1 MSLRTGLCRTAVLAV
16 MLLAAPAFADTT
28 APEAA
33 PAPAASE
40 TSEPAVV
47 LAQIT
52 APDLRQRQPGLGRRG
67 DVMWVNHLD
76 LLPGDPSV
84 TTSHNAI
91 NSGVGGGL
99 AGLVISSSATG
110 DTAPSGG
117 NKVVWM
123 GLQVPPGFTLI
134 GVRTCYENLN
144 TRSFITQTRLAQLQN
159 PPSSAAVQMDDGADL
174 NAAGPVCVDS
184 QATSIDPSTGAV
196 LLSYRV
202 NFGATSDRIV
212 VRAVGLKLAP
222 RP

>member
-1 MSLRTGLCRTAVLAV
+1 MSLRAALCRTAVLFAL
-16 MLLAAPAFADTT
+16 LLAAPAFAD
-28 APEAA
+28 
-33 PAPAASE
+33 PAPALERTVEDAA
-40 TSEPAVV
+40 PRVV

-52 APDLRQRQPGLGRRG
+52 APDLRQRQPGLSRRG
-67 DVMWVNHLD
+67 EVMWVNHLD
-76 LLPGDPSV
+76 LLPGDASV

-99 AGLVISSSATG
+99 AGLVITSSAVG

-134 GVRTCYENLN
+134 GVRTCYELSSA
-144 TRSFITQTRLAQLQN
+144 RSFITQTRLAQVQS
-159 PPSSAAVQMDDGADL
+159 PPGSASVLMDDGADL
-174 NAAGPVCVDS
+174 NASGPVCADS
-184 QATSIDPSTGAV
+184 QNTSIDPTTGAV

-202 NFGATSDRIV
+202 NFAATSDRIV
-212 VRAVGLKLAP
+212 IRAVGLKLTP

>member
-1 MSLRTGLCRTAVLAV
+1 MSLRAALCRTAVLFA
-16 MLLAAPAFADTT
+16 MLLAMPAYAD
-28 APEAA
+28 PAA
-33 PAPAASE
+33 PAPELAAAE
-40 TSEPAVV
+40 DAAPRIV

-52 APDLRQRQPGLGRRG
+52 APDLRRTPQVNRRG
-67 DVMWVNHLD
+67 EVMWINHLD
-76 LLPGDPSV
+76 LLPGDPSS
-84 TTSHNAI
+84 TTSFNAI

-99 AGLVISSSATG
+99 AGLVIGSSTTG

-123 GLQVPPGFTLI
+123 GTQVPPGFIIT
-134 GVRTCYENLN
+134 GVRTCYELSSA
-144 TRSFITQTRLAQLQN
+144 RSFITQTRLAQMQD
-159 PPSSAAVQMDDGADL
+159 PPSSAVVQMDDGTDL

-184 QATSIDPSTGAV
+184 QPASVDPARGEV

-212 VRAVGLKLAP
+212 VRAVGLRLAP